1 MRIVWFT
8 MMGLVLASGC
18 GPSEAERADRQV
30 ARLTEQAASFFELG
44 MIDRAE
50 ETVQEALA
58 VPSAKRNEA
67 ALALLEK
74 IREKR
79 RRLDI
84 EKFNREIAPLLAEVK
99 GLIEKGDSTQAVEL
113 VQRHA
118 DRATGVN
125 KELAEVLLRQLR
137 IATSE
142 DKALELWARLDTA
155 QLKEHAGSGTLPERL
170 WLEAWGEDVT
180 NPTLRAIWRDTI
192 QKALPVAI
200 AQSEAG
206 TLKRPKPPADSRRG
220 DETPPPVSTIE
231 EVNAQPEQ
239 WYGKTVVFDNVW
251 IHGKVTLDK
260 DYGFLFP
267 VTSAAGKRFSGI
279 ARGDRLVFA
288 TYPDIAKQLK
298 KQVRSKEDKVRA
310 KIHCEI
316 VRAMKM
322 GLTGLKSFPKAMVY
336 KVGVYEDSAP

>member
-1 MRIVWFT
+1 
-8 MMGLVLASGC
+8 MGLALASGC

-30 ARLTEQAASFFELG
+30 ARLTEQASEFFEMG

-58 VPSAKRNEA
+58 VPSATRNEA

-74 IREKR
+74 IRAKR
-79 RRLDI
+79 HRLDT
-84 EKFNREIAPLLAEVK
+84 EKFNRETAPLLAEVK
-99 GLIEKGDSTQAVEL
+99 GLIEKGDSTQAVEW

-118 DRATGVN
+118 DRAQGVN
-125 KELAEVLLRQLR
+125 KKLAEALLHHLR

-142 DKALELWARLDTA
+142 DKALELWARSDTA
-155 QLKEHAGSGTLPERL
+155 QLKEHAGSATLPEQL
-170 WLEAWGEDVT
+170 WLETWGENIT
-180 NPTLRAIWRDTI
+180 NPTLREVWRDTV
-192 QKALPVAI
+192 QKTLPVAI
-200 AQSEAG
+200 AKSEAG
-206 TLKRPKPPADSRRG
+206 TLKRPEPSADSRRG
-220 DETPPPVSTIE
+220 DETPPLVATIE

-267 VTSAAGKRFSGI
+267 VTSAAGKRFSGV

-298 KQVRSKEDKVRA
+298 KQVRSKKDKVRA
-310 KIHCEI
+310 KVSCEI
-316 VRAMKM
+316 VRARKM

-336 KVGVYEDSAP
+336 KVGVYEDRAP